1 MFKTRRKAAAVTAAC
16 ALALGGLSVAAAPPA
31 PAEAAGYTYL
41 YETDFETFSACNTKR
56 LTMNSSWTR
65 SSQCFI
71 FYDTDANGNRVGP
84 NVWKFTVSVRG

>member
-1 MFKTRRKAAAVTAAC
+1 MFKTRRKAAAVTAAL
-16 ALALGGLSVAAAPPA
+16 ALAVGGFSVAAAPAA

-41 YETDFETFSACNTKR
+41 YETDFANFSDCNAKR

-84 NVWKFTVSVRG
+84 NVWKFSVSVRG